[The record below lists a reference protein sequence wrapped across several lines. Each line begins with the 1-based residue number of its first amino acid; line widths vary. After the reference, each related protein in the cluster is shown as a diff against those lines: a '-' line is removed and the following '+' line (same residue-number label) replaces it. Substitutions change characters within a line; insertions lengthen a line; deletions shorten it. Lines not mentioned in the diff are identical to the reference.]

1 MMELAHFIGKI
12 VISTSTKNRYR
23 LHRIT
28 SSYIDVES
36 EKPNSSGYPSHY
48 RFDCT
53 NGDPVS
59 NGHLVFEDQRLT
71 EPFKKAYTSYCRS
84 MDGYWE
90 DYGYW
95 MRKD

>member
-1 MMELAHFIGKI
+1 MELKQFIGKI
-12 VISTSTKNRYR
+12 VISTSTNKRYR

-28 SSYIDVES
+28 SPYIDVES
-36 EKPNSSGYPSHY
+36 EQPNSSGYPSHY
-48 RFDCT
+48 RLDCI
-53 NGDPVS
+53 NGDPIT
-59 NGHLVFEDQRLT
+59 NGNLVFEDQNLT
-71 EPFKKAYTSYCRS
+71 EPFIKAYSAYCRS

>member
-1 MMELAHFIGKI
+1 MELKQFIGKI
-12 VISTSTKNRYR
+12 IISASTKNRYR

-36 EKPNSSGYPSHY
+36 EQTNSSGCHSHY
-48 RFDCT
+48 RFDCI

-59 NGHLVFEDQRLT
+59 NGSLVFEDQSLT
-71 EPFKKAYTSYCRS
+71 EPFKKAYFAYCHS
-84 MDGYWE
+84 TDGYWE

-95 MRKD
+95 MRRD

>member
-1 MMELAHFIGKI
+1 MELGQFIGKI
-12 VISTSTKNRYR
+12 VISTSTNKRYR

-28 SSYIDVES
+28 SPYIDVES
-36 EKPNSSGYPSHY
+36 EQPNSSGYPSHY
-48 RFDCT
+48 RFDCI
-53 NGDPVS
+53 NGDPIT
-59 NGHLVFEDQRLT
+59 NGNLVFEDQNLT
-71 EPFKKAYTSYCRS
+71 EPFKKAYSDYCRS